1 MGVRVSGV
9 CPRLVVSRPTAIQ
22 GFFIGKMSIIRIQ
35 KREHPY
41 VQIDKRCLA
50 DSRLSWRARGV
61 LAYLL
66 SKPND
71 WIVSVK
77 DIENNGLE
85 GRDAVQNALKELQQ
99 CGYATLETA
108 QDDLGRLIG
117 KRWIVAEEPINGFS
131 VYGYAS
137 DDLKNRP
144 TEKPSNG
151 KSAYTNNE
159 LNSNNEFKEEEKDA
173 ALSSSTFGAEN
184 KNRRA
189 VDLPPAPQRYVRTY
203 SPEDPDISI
212 VEPAPMPE
220 YKRDERAASPVELRR
235 VNIPEEIERLK
246 GDHTV
251 LEAFTMSR
259 KIPYNHFA
267 DYIAAFQIDITGR
280 GETYNSPR
288 QFRQHFF
295 NWCGIRW
302 ERELKRQQQQKPS
315 GIPHGIRKI

>member
-1 MGVRVSGV
+1 MSELKKGYTQIVEPARQMLGISRDEYALCSYLQYRAADPRQRVPGWCCDEKAEIAEFVGVTRVGLYKMANRIDGLGLIETGVSGWRV
-9 CPRLVVSRPTAIQ
+9 TGKWIDTETNCKQSLHGGVNKVDTACKQ
-22 GFFIGKMSIIRIQ
+22 SLHG
-35 KREHPY
+35 
-41 VQIDKRCLA
+41 
-50 DSRLSWRARGV
+50 GV
-61 LAYLL
+61 NKVDTRNKVEY
-66 SKPND
+66 
-71 WIVSVK
+71 
-77 DIENNGLE
+77 DI
-85 GRDAVQNALKELQQ
+85 
-99 CGYATLETA
+99 
-108 QDDLGRLIG
+108 
-117 KRWIVAEEPINGFS
+117 S
-131 VYGYAS
+131 M
-137 DDLKNRP
+137 
-144 TEKPSNG
+144 
-151 KSAYTNNE
+151 NE
-159 LNSNNEFKEEEKDA
+159 QEEEEKDA
-173 ALSSSTFGAEN
+173 SLSSSTFGAEN

-189 VDLPPAPQRYVRTY
+189 ADLPAPAPQRYVRTY

-295 NWCGIRW
+295 NWCGTRW